1 MIDIH
6 CHILP
11 GLDDGPNTF
20 EDSLQMCRIAVSE
33 GIEQIVAAPHIKR
46 NSYRLPK
53 SQRLL
58 KSDIITQTDALNSL
72 LRTEGL
78 QLNLIPAAAVH
89 FEWDLFERIIAGE
102 VPLLG
107 ASPPRPRGGPNDSTL
122 GPPAGGEVRYLL
134 LELPLDVIPPHLGQ
148 FIHELLL
155 KGIVPI
161 ITHPER
167 IYEVQE
173 NLQSLYRLVRLGA
186 LVQVAAMS
194 LTGEFGVKAERTVKS
209 MLKSRLAAMIGT
221 EAHSTRERPPLLS
234 PALKVASK
242 LIGSEE
248 AMAMVTETPGRIL
261 RGEYMEPA
269 EPLAPKRRWSFP
281 WLGFSGK

>member
-20 EDSLQMCRIAVSE
+20 EGSLQMCRIAVSE

-53 SQRLL
+53 SLRLR
-58 KSDIITQTDALNSL
+58 KSDIIAQTDALNSL

-78 QLNLIPAAAVH
+78 QLNLIPAAAVR
-89 FEWDLFERIIAGE
+89 FEWDLFERIMADE

-107 ASPPRPRGGPNDSTL
+107 ASPTPPRPSPWTGREK
-122 GPPAGGEVRYLL
+122 GGEVRYLL

-173 NLQSLYRLVRLGA
+173 NPQSLYRLVRLGA

-209 MLKSRLAAMIGT
+209 MLKNRLVAMIGT

-234 PALKVASK
+234 PALKVASR

-261 RGEYMEPA
+261 RGEYVEPA
-269 EPLAPKRRWSFP
+269 EPLAPKRRWSFS
-281 WLGFSGK
+281 WFGFSRK